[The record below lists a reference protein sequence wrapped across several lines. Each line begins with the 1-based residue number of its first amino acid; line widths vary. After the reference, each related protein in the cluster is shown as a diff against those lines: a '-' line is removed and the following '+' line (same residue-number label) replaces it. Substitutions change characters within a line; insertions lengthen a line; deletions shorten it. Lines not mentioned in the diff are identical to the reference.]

1 MKNGYNF
8 YYYHTKIILRTN
20 TYNLKKS
27 SHTSVIGWHAKTSV
41 NSTNFSYCM
50 TIIIHWLNINSIIVL
65 VHWIKFNLILNM
77 CSLETSKLVALF
89 PFLNIKYVFVNMC
102 LTMQSM
108 LLWKKLVQSI
118 FKKTHNIN
126 FLYNVHCSHWIF
138 QAFSHGLK
146 DLKSKHNTYHT
157 VIFQTETATA
167 FKTTVYLMLN

>member
-1 MKNGYNF
+1 MKNRYNF

-27 SHTSVIGWHAKTSV
+27 SHTLVIGWHAKTSV

-89 PFLNIKYVFVNMC
+89 PFLNIKYVFANMC

-118 FKKTHNIN
+118 FKKNSQHKLSLQCPLQSLDFPS
-126 FLYNVHCSHWIF
+126 FLPWLEGSKIKTQHISYSHI
-138 QAFSHGLK
+138 SNRNCYSL
-146 DLKSKHNTYHT
+146 
-157 VIFQTETATA
+157 
-167 FKTTVYLMLN
+167 